1 MIFSMFTT
9 ESPCLLSFLTG
20 APDQDRLIRRPC
32 FSFIMIL
39 EVFAISL
46 VNLLAI
52 ILNTNVALN
61 CV

>member
-1 MIFSMFTT
+1 VFVVLFYWRSI
-9 ESPCLLSFLTG
+9 
-20 APDQDRLIRRPC
+20 RLIRRPC

-46 VNLLAI
+46 VMLVVNLLAI